1 MSAINHTRLSTPQRG
16 MGLVEMM
23 VTMAIGLVILIA
35 LGYFFLGSQQVNR
48 TSDDVSRMQE
58 SGRNALELIGRAVR
72 QAGYRNDPNVAFSG
86 TALTGV
92 DSANSAQDTIT
103 IQYDAQEGGET
114 DCTGTAVAAGALVT
128 YAFTINGDALM
139 CNDVAVVNNIEN
151 IQISYGID
159 ATKDG
164 VIDLYKTQPAS
175 ALEFSQ
181 VAAVRV
187 SLLVKGPTANLAV
200 NNSQSYTYNGVD
212 VTSTDGFLRQVYSA
226 TFTVRNQ
233 AW

>member
-1 MSAINHTRLSTPQRG
+1 MNTINFNISRPQRG
-16 MGLVEMM
+16 IGLVEMM
-23 VTMAIGLVILIA
+23 VTMAIGLVMLIA

-48 TSDDVSRMQE
+48 TSEDVSRMQE

-72 QAGYRNDPNVAFSG
+72 QAGYRSDPNVAFSG

-92 DSANSAQDTIT
+92 NSASSAPDTMT
-103 IQYDAQEGGET
+103 IQYEAQEGGET
-114 DCTGTAVAAGALVT
+114 NCIGAAVAAGALVN
-128 YAFTINGDALM
+128 YAFTISGGALNCNG
-139 CNDVAVVNNIEN
+139 VVVVSNVEDM
-151 IQISYGID
+151 QISYGID
-159 ATKDG
+159 STKDG
-164 VIDLYKTQPAS
+164 VIDLYKSQPSS
-175 ALEFSQ
+175 AVEFSQ

-187 SLLVKGPTANLAV
+187 SLLIKGPTSNLTANQ
-200 NNSQSYTYNGVD
+200 SQTYTYNGAT

>member
-1 MSAINHTRLSTPQRG
+1 MSTMNFNISMPQRG
-16 MGLVEMM
+16 IGLIEMM

-48 TSDDVSRMQE
+48 TSEDVSRMQE

-72 QAGYRNDPNVAFSG
+72 QAGYRSDPNVAFSG

-92 DSANSAQDTIT
+92 NSASSAPDTMT
-103 IQYDAQEGGET
+103 IQYEAQEGGET
-114 DCTGTAVAAGALVT
+114 NCIGATVAAGALVN
-128 YAFTINGDALM
+128 YAFTINGGALN
-139 CNDVAVVNNIEN
+139 CNGVVVVSNVEDM
-151 IQISYGID
+151 QISYGID
-159 ATKDG
+159 STKDG
-164 VIDLYKTQPAS
+164 VIDLYKPQPS
-175 ALEFSQ
+175 SVTEFSQ

-187 SLLVKGPTANLAV
+187 SLLIKGPTSNLTANQ
-200 NNSQSYTYNGVD
+200 SQTYTYNGAT